1 MDYQSLK
8 YKYKTSS
15 VVVKLIV
22 INVAIFLAV
31 WLGSFFL
38 GKSQTVI
45 TQWFV
50 LPSDLNR
57 LILQPWSLISYS
69 FLHAG
74 LSHILWNMLFLYW
87 FGPMVLNIFNGK
99 RFLTLYLLGALSGG
113 LLFVAAYNVFPVF
126 ADSFTKTH
134 LIGASASV
142 RAVMIFIAIFS
153 PYSEIQLFFFRIKL
167 WHIALFVVVLDIIM
181 IPISNAGGNI
191 AHLGGALFGYLYA
204 TQLRKGNDIG
214 LWWDN
219 GLDFIVG
226 LFKSKPKTPFKKVYK
241 NPKRRPRQAADKSQ
255 SDAID
260 QEKINIILDKISR
273 SGYDSL
279 TKAEKD
285 FLFRASNK
293 K

>member
-1 MDYQSLK
+1 MDLQTLK

-15 VVVKLIV
+15 VVTKLIV
-22 INVAIFLAV
+22 INVVIFLV
-31 WLGSFFL
+31 LSLGSFFL
-38 GKSQTVI
+38 GKSQTDL
-45 TQWFV
+45 TKWFV
-50 LPSDLNR
+50 LPSDLKK

-87 FGPMVLNIFNGK
+87 FGPMVLNLFTSK

-113 LLFVAAYNVFPVF
+113 ALFVIAYNVFPVF
-126 ADSFTKTH
+126 ADSFTVSH

-153 PYSEIQLFFFRIKL
+153 PYSEIRIFFIRIKL
-167 WHIALFVVVLDIIM
+167 WHIALFVVALDLIM

-204 TQLRKGNDIG
+204 TQLQKGNDIG
-214 LWWDN
+214 LWWDKS
-219 GLDFIVG
+219 LDLLVG
-226 LFKSKPKTPFKKVYK
+226 LFKRKPKSPFKKVYK
-241 NPKRRPRQAADKSQ
+241 NPKWESGPTNDLQDDASDQDK
-255 SDAID
+255 INTIL
-260 QEKINIILDKISR
+260 EKISK

-285 FLFRASNK
+285 FLFRASNNK
-293 K
+293 

>member
-38 GKSQTVI
+38 SQSQSVLTK
-45 TQWFV
+45 WFA
-50 LPSDLNR
+50 LPSDLKI
-57 LILQPWSLISYS
+57 LILQPWSIISYS

-87 FGPMVLNIFNGK
+87 FGPMVLNLFNGK

-113 LLFVAAYNVFPVF
+113 LLFVSAYNIFPVF

-142 RAVMIFIAIFS
+142 RAVMIFTAIFN
-153 PYSEIQLFFFRIKL
+153 PYAEMRFFFFKIKL
-167 WHIALFVVVLDIIM
+167 WHIALFVVAMDLIM

-204 TQLRKGNDIG
+204 TQLQKGKDIG
-214 LWWDN
+214 LWWDKSMD
-219 GLDFIVG
+219 LIIG
-226 LFKSKPKTPFKKVYK
+226 LFKRKPNTPFKKVYK
-241 NPKRRPRQAADKSQ
+241 NPKRKSKQ
-255 SDAID
+255 TNDSQNDTNN
-260 QEKINIILDKISR
+260 QEKINTILDKISK

-285 FLFRASNK
+285 FLFRASNNK
-293 K
+293 

>member
-31 WLGSFFL
+31 WLGSFFI
-38 GKSQTVI
+38 GKSQTVL

-50 LPSDLNR
+50 LPSDLKK

-87 FGPMVLNIFNGK
+87 FGPMVLNLFNGK

-113 LLFVAAYNVFPVF
+113 LLFVGAYNIFPVF

-153 PYSEIQLFFFRIKL
+153 PYSEIRIFFFRIKL
-167 WHIALFVVVLDIIM
+167 WHIALFVVALDIIM

-214 LWWDN
+214 LWWDRS
-219 GLDFIVG
+219 LDFIVG

-241 NPKRRPRQAADKSQ
+241 NPKRRSKQTADESQ
-255 SDAID
+255 SNASD
-260 QEKINIILDKISR
+260 QEKINIILEKISK